1 MRASVKKWGNSASI
15 RIPSAVLSETNLK
28 IDDPVDIRSE
38 GGRIVIEPVEQ
49 AGYDIDD
56 LVAGITDENLHGEV
70 DFGPAVGNEV
80 W

>member
-1 MRASVKKWGNSASI
+1 
-15 RIPSAVLSETNLK
+15 
-28 IDDPVDIRSE
+28 
-38 GGRIVIEPVEQ
+38 VIEPVEQ